1 MRYYP
6 LMVNFDRTN
15 GNSCKSCN
23 NLDDASG
30 RICAPKKLKLNLTV
44 VNMITRVNETKTLIL
59 VHVLVKMVNT

>member
-6 LMVNFDRTN
+6 FMVNFDRTN

-44 VNMITRVNETKTLIL
+44 VNMITRVNETKP
-59 VHVLVKMVNT
+59 